1 MMAVTD
7 PIPQRNTWNTLM
19 IDVTLAM
26 KKTVISDLCNEA
38 LFQLQRPNEKA
49 FFKSANY

>member
-7 PIPQRNTWNTLM
+7 PIPQRNTWNKLM
-19 IDVTLAM
+19 IDVTLAL
-26 KKTVISDLCNEA
+26 KRIGISDLFNEA

-49 FFKSANY
+49 FFKSANC

>member
-1 MMAVTD
+1 
-7 PIPQRNTWNTLM
+7 M
-19 IDVTLAM
+19 IDVTLAL
-26 KKTVISDLCNEA
+26 KRIGISDLFNEA